1 MKLLGGNAH
10 LTAKTKL
17 SAVGETGSDIHIYR
31 STIHTLCKI
40 VRILFRFCNDSLAV
54 ATGMKGNMLR
64 CRFHIIYHF
73 YREDIIQKFRI
84 EVLRTCRCSFN
95 YRCGSFAKA
104 KLYRNLAFCG
114 TVIHQPFF
122 QKRQKCFCNLF
133 TDQAYFLCITYT
145 WTACFGIFNDGEGFF
160 KICTVIHIDMADSGS
175 CLDAR
180 HFRLLHAG
188 TDESCT
194 ASWNQ

>member
-1 MKLLGGNAH
+1 MDGFFKLSYLSIAFYDVFIAAKLHQSHRTSGMKLLGGNAH
-10 LTAKTKL
+10 LTAKTEL

-84 EVLRTCRCSFN
+84 EVLPVFLQLSLR
-95 YRCGSFAKA
+95 
-104 KLYRNLAFCG
+104 LFC
-114 TVIHQPFF
+114 Q
-122 QKRQKCFCNLF
+122 
-133 TDQAYFLCITYT
+133 
-145 WTACFGIFNDGEGFF
+145 GE
-160 KICTVIHIDMADSGS
+160 ALPES
-175 CLDAR
+175 CLLR
-180 HFRLLHAG
+180 HGHPPAVFSEAAEMLLQSFH
-188 TDESCT
+188 
-194 ASWNQ
+194 